1 MNTRRSWGLG
11 LCVLVACGRGEP
23 VERPPAGAVTTSGA
37 SLPTARPSADAVDA
51 PPASFAASCVAGE
64 PAEGRAW
71 SLDSVAVPSLPATA
85 IETLAPRDSALL
97 AARIARTVDV
107 LPGDTSS
114 ADFTGLPV
122 TVQSAWR
129 LVPADGDTIIVA
141 FAVRRIPI
149 ESAPR
154 EERVAIIA
162 APGTRSGVRA
172 PLLEGWVSREVGR
185 EEELTAREF
194 GGAFVSPDGLAI
206 TFLEDTDAGVELAV
220 VLRRGGQWGSQW
232 AGPRAACRADG
243 VP

>member
-1 MNTRRSWGLG
+1 MRILRSGGLA
-11 LCVLVACGRGEP
+11 LCVLGACGRGEP
-23 VERPPAGAVTTSGA
+23 VARPPEGAVTTSGA
-37 SLPTARPSADAVDA
+37 SLSGPRPSVDAVDA
-51 PPASFAASCVAGE
+51 LPAFLAAACVTGD
-64 PAEGRAW
+64 PAEGLSW
-71 SLDSVAVPSLPATA
+71 SLDSVAAPSLPATA

-107 LPGDTSS
+107 LPSDTSS

-162 APGTRSGVRA
+162 APAARSGVRDA
-172 PLLEGWVSREVGR
+172 LLEGWVSREVGR

-194 GGAFVSPDGLAI
+194 SGAFVSPDGLAI
-206 TFLEDTDAGVELAV
+206 TFIEDTDAAVQLAV
-220 VLRRGGQWGSQW
+220 LLRQDGQWSAQW
-232 AGPRAACRADG
+232 AGPRAACRARG